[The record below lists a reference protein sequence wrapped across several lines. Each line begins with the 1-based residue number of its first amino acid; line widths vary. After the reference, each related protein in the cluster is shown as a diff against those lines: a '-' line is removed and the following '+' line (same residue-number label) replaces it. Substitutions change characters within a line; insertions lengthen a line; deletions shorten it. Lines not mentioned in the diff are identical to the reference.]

1 MLLWDTFF
9 DAGEAQLKKGKY
21 SKAEQ
26 LLKSALGEANSFE
39 DDDPRLLRTLL
50 ALISVYQEN
59 KRPKDAQPHLNRA
72 EELIGPESQL
82 EASSKAEVI
91 EVQLKQLQ
99 FEEPDHHA
107 ETALRERMVQI
118 WETAGPE
125 EREQLLES
133 LLVLA
138 ESLRKSADEETAR
151 SSLMR
156 ALSVAEELGGA
167 ESEVVDRVLALI
179 IDSFITSEDYPQ
191 AEEFGL
197 RRLSV
202 QTALS
207 GVDAPRLAP
216 TLATQS
222 MVLEKQRRMSEALPL
237 IERASGL
244 PGDDRTFYYLSFVE
258 ALLRAGTPAEAL
270 AKLITLEKVNV
281 QGDLAGR
288 YELLL
293 LRAFQGVEDWDA
305 LREQAERIA
314 ADPDSTPPAR
324 LEALLTT
331 CELFENKSESNVG
344 PYMDEILDLDSA
356 ELDQFGPLL
365 ARIGNMARTIG
376 RRELSEEFFDR
387 AIQARTK
394 DLDLQDPR
402 SVKTLFELGTIQE
415 RRRLLP
421 DAVSSWEKS
430 LEYLRRHNGQ
440 VDTQAEERRMRIN
453 LVEKLADIYIRQRRW
468 ERAEQAWRSLVR
480 STPATTNEHVKGRL
494 GLTMVYIGQEDYS
507 KALDYL
513 TDLDSSMFD
522 EAQCGRF
529 LSDTAFLLEIANL
542 VELGRT
548 DEAVKKRDFRF
559 SRRGGQDECSLS
571 ELYASTLVARKSRNE
586 SRLAEDGGEILRKKP
601 QGANEQLLVSGFY
614 KLLAENNA
622 RYFPPEPKPLD
633 MTALQAYEKAVHWAR
648 EANGELDLNVA
659 ELYEESA
666 KAAVAESAWDSA
678 EEYTRKSLELYET
691 LKGARSAL
699 LLSSLQRLGEL
710 QLGKGELDEAV
721 SSLDRALTLAEIHLK
736 PQDVQIRELLRS
748 LVEAYRRRGEFQ
760 QSKKHLEHLLGLYL
774 EYSELGVEGKL
785 DDLLR
790 GIRLLLGD
798 DGDHREKLSSYLDE
812 ATELALARGAVA
824 ELSLAFCLGQKAR
837 LVGPEDP
844 DQAISLLRQQAL
856 TLEPRE
862 EAPEF
867 TSDQLLLARLLLYR
881 GQPKA
886 AISILNKLH
895 GEESLPLR
903 KPQWERSAQI
913 LKARAR
919 YQLHQFDTVGQGL
932 DELAILVQSDESKN
946 QSMTAEFYAL
956 KLHLHYFRADL
967 VGEDEAASVYAEL
980 DALLE
985 QGDWSQSTAR
995 HEYRERRY
1003 WELARF
1009 SFETRKLAP
1018 SASIDR
1024 LQEQVRELRSKA
1036 DLYPTPVGDALVYLA
1051 KLSETSGELEQAFR
1065 GLVEA
1070 RAIYESN
1077 GDGES
1082 LARARAVAEL
1092 GRLAEELGENEG
1104 AVEAYSE
1111 AIAGLE
1117 KHLGTFH
1124 EVLTP
1129 LYLGLGRLGRRMS
1142 RLSAAEKALSQ
1153 AIEVIEETEEETA
1166 IGLRSDVLKELAYL
1180 YSDQKRSREA
1190 RETWLKLRDIWEDTG
1205 QLLPTGWVKDFG
1217 TALVADDAFAEALQF
1232 FLDTL
1237 PLRLDQGDDKLLLE
1251 LYAHWLE
1258 MTRDCKPVALARES
1272 AEVLLEVR
1280 EVIHS
1285 LMGDDPPP
1293 EFEKLWSRVL
1303 VGFAELHLANLY
1315 DGSETVQVDLETALR
1330 LRETHYGQE
1339 TTLVGDVLTLRAEL
1353 AFNKGDLGTAESCLT
1368 RALNIVESNLG
1379 PDTWEVA
1386 EILLKLATVYFRKNR
1401 FSPTEAVLQRT
1412 LELCRTLLADNDQR
1426 WIKVCHLRG
1435 KLSLELGRPAEAFG
1449 SLDRALTL
1457 SKKHLQPP
1465 GRSLLVA
1472 SGRACL
1478 LTDRSDR
1485 ALDLFTKAEAH
1496 FPEDPE
1502 YWDDEIE
1509 EVKLALGELL
1519 LDRQQFEEA
1528 NDRLAKVLEQ
1538 QEERIGYGD
1547 PRLARVYRA
1556 LGRTASGL
1564 GDLDTAEERLE
1575 VALALQEEDL
1585 FSPLDLFEPFYRL
1598 ASLYREQG
1606 AEERASRL
1614 LEENLERARPTGHH
1628 EELAR
1633 MSHLLAESCERR
1645 GDLESAEAA
1654 WREAIENLENALDV
1668 GSGDIHVRVY
1678 KSLLEPLDRLAQLLT
1693 SGRRYTAA
1701 EELTKRRLKFIQELG
1716 PSQVEVSRILF
1727 DLAELYRIQE
1737 LYSEAEELHQRVLA
1751 TRVSEYGAVHEE
1763 VAKSHRAL
1771 GQICLSRNDVD
1782 GARQHLQKSLEQQS
1796 QVLGEDHPDLAETLF
1811 SLGDL
1816 GLHEE
1821 KFAVAEERYRGALR
1835 VLEGNYGED
1844 DFRTAAA
1851 WTALARLYEKKQ
1863 QWSKAKPLLG
1873 RAVESVEAVLGPSHL
1888 EVADLLEKTG
1898 RVYLVCGA
1906 VDQVAEPLERTFA
1919 IRVENLGEQHP
1930 ATARVLK
1937 LQGDHNVMMGDLKT
1951 ARRLYSRA
1959 DSIIADFHGADS
1971 PVRFDYRFAFASTLR
1986 QLGEYEQCESHVQML
2001 LEQVG
2006 NDDQDSQLKKADLSE
2021 ELGYLFLAQGKIQ
2034 KAEAA
2039 IKRSLDTRSHF
2050 LSPNTEEVSSAFEA
2064 LARIHYADG
2073 RMVTASA
2080 LADRALDAL
2089 ESDDNNEERRASAVI
2104 SKARIETLLARVEL
2118 QQEAPQ
2124 VATGHANTGL
2134 NLLRDLLGDQHPEVA
2149 ATLHLLGEIAL
2160 SERKLE
2166 KAEGYFED
2174 ALSKWEAFYGG
2185 SHPRVCDAVSSLAS
2199 LYQQQGRLTLAEQ
2212 FHQRNL
2218 SSLEGRFG
2226 ADSPKLV
2233 DTLLGLGKLCRSQG
2247 NVQDAEAQLKRAA
2260 EIQGT
2265 VSSSGA
2271 GMKMADVL
2279 HTLALVYQDQR
2290 NYIAAEALLK
2300 KARDTR
2306 SHFSEDDSPEIA
2318 ESNLAL
2324 ARLYRTSGK
2333 PVEAEPLLRSVLDWR
2348 SERMG
2353 EDHPEVASLL
2363 REMAELYADQK
2374 EYLKAQSLVR
2384 KALGIYGEALGHR
2397 NLELVGPLRQLAR
2410 LLEASGDTEEAEK
2423 QRRLAEELM
2432 GAG

>member
-21 SKAEQ
+21 GKAEQ

-39 DDDPRLLRTLL
+39 ADDPRLLKTLL

-59 KRPKDAQPHLNRA
+59 KRPKAAEPHLNRA
-72 EELIGPESQL
+72 EELIGPDSKL
-82 EASSKAEVI
+82 EASSKSDVI
-91 EVQLKQLQ
+91 HAQLKQLQ
-99 FEEPDHHA
+99 FEEADPHA
-107 ETALRERMVQI
+107 ETALRERMVGI
-118 WETAGPE
+118 WQEAGPE
-125 EREQLLES
+125 QREQLLES
-133 LLVLA
+133 LLELT
-138 ESLRKSADEETAR
+138 ESQRASTDEASAREH
-151 SSLMR
+151 LMR
-156 ALSVAEELGGA
+156 ALTVAEELGGT
-167 ESEVVDRVLALI
+167 ESEVVDRVLELI
-179 IDSFITSEDYPQ
+179 IGSFITSEDYEK
-191 AEEFGL
+191 AEEFGQ
-197 RRLSV
+197 RRLDV

-207 GVDAPRLAP
+207 GSDAPRLAP

-222 MVLEKQRRMSEALPL
+222 MVVEKQRRMPEALPL
-237 IERASGL
+237 IERAASI
-244 PGDDRTFYYLSFVE
+244 PGDDRTFYYLGFVE

-270 AKLITLEKVNV
+270 AKLITLEKVSV

-293 LRAFQGVEDWDA
+293 LRAYQGVEDWDA

-314 ADPDSTPPAR
+314 ADPDSTPLAR

-331 CELFENKSESNVG
+331 CELFESKTEATVG
-344 PYMDEILDLDSA
+344 PYLDEIFELDSE
-356 ELDQFGPLL
+356 ELDMFGPLL
-365 ARIGNMARTIG
+365 ARIGTMSRTIG
-376 RRELSEEFFDR
+376 RRDVSEEYYDR
-387 AIQARTK
+387 AIQARTI

-415 RRRLLP
+415 RRRLLT

-440 VDTQAEERRMRIN
+440 VDTQAEERRMRIH
-453 LVEKLADIYIRQRRW
+453 LVEKLADVYIRQRRW

-480 STPATTNEHVKGRL
+480 STPATTPEHIKGRL
-494 GLTMVYIGQEDYS
+494 GLTTVYTGQGDFT
-507 KALDYL
+507 KAIEYL
-513 TDLDSSMFD
+513 SDLDSSMFD
-522 EAQCGRF
+522 EAQCGRI
-529 LSDTAFLLEIANL
+529 LSDTAFLLEITNL

-548 DEAVKKRDFRF
+548 DEAVKKRDFRI
-559 SRRGGQDECSLS
+559 SRRGGPDECSLS
-571 ELYASTLVARKSRNE
+571 ELYGSSLVARKNRNE
-586 SRLAEDGGEILRKKP
+586 VRLTEDGREILRKKP
-601 QGANEQLLVSGFY
+601 QGATEQLLVSGFY

-622 RYFPPEPKPLD
+622 RYFPQEPKPLD
-633 MTALQAYEKAVHWAR
+633 LTSLQAYEKAVHWAR
-648 EANGELDLNVA
+648 EANGEVDLNVA
-659 ELYEESA
+659 ELHEEAA
-666 KAAVAESAWDSA
+666 KAAVAESAWDLA
-678 EEYTRKSLELYET
+678 DEYTRKSLELYET
-691 LKGARSAL
+691 LKGARSPL

-710 QLGKGELDEAV
+710 QLGKGELDEAI
-721 SSLDRALTLAEIHLK
+721 SSLDRALTLAEANLE

-748 LVEAYRRRGEFQ
+748 LVEAHRRRGEFEE
-760 QSKKHLEHLLGLYL
+760 SRKHLDHLLGLYL
-774 EYSELGVEGKL
+774 EYEELGVEGKL

-790 GIRLLLGD
+790 GIRLMLGD
-798 DGDHREKLSSYLDE
+798 KGDHRDRLSYYLDE

-837 LVGPEDP
+837 LVAPMDP
-844 DQAISLLRQQAL
+844 DQGIALLHQQAT

-867 TSDQLLLARLLLYR
+867 TADQLLLARLLLYR
-881 GQPKA
+881 GQPKG
-886 AISILNKLH
+886 SLSVLNRLY

-903 KPQWERSAQI
+903 KPQWEQSAQI
-913 LKARAR
+913 FKARAR
-919 YQLHQFDTVGQGL
+919 YQLHEFDTVGRGL
-932 DELAILVQSDESKN
+932 DDLLMLVQADESKN
-946 QSMTAEFYAL
+946 QWMRADVYAL
-956 KLHLHYFRADL
+956 KLRLHNFRPDL
-967 VGEDEAASVYAEL
+967 VGEDEATAAYAEL
-980 DALLE
+980 DSLVE
-985 QGDWSQSTAR
+985 RGDWTEMKAK

-1018 SASIDR
+1018 AASIER
-1024 LQEQVRELRSKA
+1024 LEDQVADLRSESDHYPNAVA
-1036 DLYPTPVGDALVYLA
+1036 DGLTYLA
-1051 KLSETSGELEQAFR
+1051 KLNDSVGDKEEAFR
-1065 GLVEA
+1065 ALVEA
-1070 RAIYESN
+1070 RSIYESK

-1082 LARARAVAEL
+1082 LTRARAVAEL
-1092 GRLAEELGENEG
+1092 GRLAEDLSENGG

-1111 AIAGLE
+1111 SITGLE
-1117 KHLGTFH
+1117 KHLGNRH
-1124 EVLTP
+1124 EVLIP
-1129 LYLGLGRLGRRMS
+1129 LHLGLGRLGRKMN
-1142 RLSAAEKALSQ
+1142 RLSAAERGLNQAKAVLD
-1153 AIEVIEETEEETA
+1153 ETEFE
-1166 IGLRSDVLKELAYL
+1166 IPISLRSDVLKELAYL
-1180 YSDQKRSREA
+1180 YTEQKRTREA
-1190 RETWLKLRDIWEDTG
+1190 RETWLSLKDIWEDTG
-1205 QLLPTGWVKDFG
+1205 QLIPTAWVKDFG
-1217 TALVADDAFAEALQF
+1217 LALVADDAFADALQF

-1237 PLRLDQGDDKLLLE
+1237 PLRLDQGDDQLLLE

-1258 MTRDCKPVALARES
+1258 LTRDCKPVALAQES
-1272 AEVLLEVR
+1272 AELLLEVR
-1280 EVIHS
+1280 QVIHS
-1285 LMGDDPPP
+1285 LLGEEPTA

-1303 VGFAELHLANLY
+1303 VGFARLHLANLY
-1315 DGSETVQVDLETALR
+1315 DGSETVQTDLESALAI
-1330 LRETHYGQE
+1330 RENHYGQE
-1339 TTLVGDVLTLRAEL
+1339 ATLVGDVLTLRAEL
-1353 AFNKGDLGTAESCLT
+1353 AFTKDDLGTAESCLT

-1478 LTDRSDR
+1478 LTERSDR

-1502 YWDDEIE
+1502 AWDDEIE

-1519 LDRQQFEEA
+1519 LERQQFEEA
-1528 NDRLAKVLEQ
+1528 NDRLSKVLEQ
-1538 QEERIGYGD
+1538 QEERFGYGD
-1547 PRLARVYRA
+1547 PRLGRAYRA

-1564 GDLDTAEERLE
+1564 GDLDSAEERLE

-1585 FSPLDLFEPFYRL
+1585 FSPLDLFGPLYKL
-1598 ASLYREQG
+1598 ATLHRDQG
-1606 AEERASRL
+1606 AEERATGL
-1614 LEENLERARPTGHH
+1614 LEENLDRARPTGRH
-1628 EELAR
+1628 EEIAQ

-1668 GSGDIHVRVY
+1668 GSGDIHTRVY
-1678 KSLLEPLDRLAQLLT
+1678 QNLLEPLDRLSQLLT
-1693 SGRRYTAA
+1693 SARRYTAA
-1701 EELTKRRLKFIQELG
+1701 EELTKRRLKFTQLLE
-1716 PSQVEVSRILF
+1716 PPDVEVANVLF

-1737 LYSEAEELHQRVLA
+1737 LYSEADELHQKVLS
-1751 TRVSEYGAVHEE
+1751 TRTIEYGGVHPE

-1782 GARQHLQKSLEQQS
+1782 GAKLSLQMALDQQI
-1796 QVLGEDHPDLAETLF
+1796 QELGESHTDLAETLF

-1816 GLHEE
+1816 ALHE
-1821 KFAVAEERYRGALR
+1821 KRFGVAEDNYRGALT
-1835 VLEGNYGED
+1835 VLEGSYGED
-1844 DFRTAAA
+1844 DFRTAKA

-1863 QWSKAKPLLG
+1863 QWSRARPLLG

-1906 VDQVAEPLERTFA
+1906 VDQVAEPLERTLS
-1919 IRVENLGEQHP
+1919 IRIEHLGEQHP

-1937 LQGDHNVMMGDLKT
+1937 LQGDHNVMLGDLKT

-1971 PVRFDYRFAFASTLR
+1971 PVRFEYRFAFASTLR
-1986 QLGEYEQCESHVQML
+1986 KLGEYEQCDSHIQVMF
-2001 LEQVG
+2001 EQLG
-2006 NDDQDSQLKKADLSE
+2006 HEDKDTQLRKADLRE
-2021 ELGYLFLAQGKIQ
+2021 ELGYLCLAQGKI
-2034 KAEAA
+2034 KDAEVA
-2039 IKRSLDTRSHF
+2039 IKQSLDTRSHY

-2064 LARIHYADG
+2064 LARIHYADD

-2089 ESDDNNEERRASAVI
+2089 ESDDENQERRATAVI
-2104 SKARIETLLARVEL
+2104 SKARIEILLARVEL
-2118 QQEAPQ
+2118 DQEAPA
-2124 VATGHANTGL
+2124 VATNHANTAL
-2134 NLLRDLLGDQHPEVA
+2134 NMLRDLLGELHPEVA
-2149 ATLHLLGEIAL
+2149 AILHLLGEIAL

-2166 KAEGYFED
+2166 KAEGYFEN
-2174 ALSKWEAFYGG
+2174 ALAKWEAFYGG
-2185 SHPRVCDAVSSLAS
+2185 AHPRVCDAVSSLAS

-2226 ADSPKLV
+2226 ANSPRLV

-2247 NVQDAEAQLKRAA
+2247 NVQEAEGQLKRAA
-2260 EIQGT
+2260 EIQGS

-2306 SHFSEDDSPEIA
+2306 KHFAEDDSPEIA

-2348 SERMG
+2348 SERLG
-2353 EDHPEVASLL
+2353 EEHPEVASLL